1 MARRRRATIRR
12 PTSEGP
18 PELQK
23 ILDFVAR
30 GQRAQAA
37 VDRMTAGGCECG
49 CVRCDQGYH
58 CGELENLCKHF
69 EKGDR

>member
-1 MARRRRATIRR
+1 MGRRRRQTIRR
-12 PTSEGP
+12 PPPSEGGGP
-18 PELQK
+18 MET

-30 GQRAQAA
+30 GQAAQRA

-69 EKGDR
+69 EKGA